1 MKDRLIGS
9 HVEGASRALKNPM
22 ERSRPPTKDD
32 IFFGRTSF
40 LGVQSLEKLPLR
52 MEGGG

>member
-1 MKDRLIGS
+1 MKDRWIGS

-32 IFFGRTSF
+32 IFFGRLRTF

-52 MEGGG
+52 I